1 MPVASSMRI
10 PAALMFALACGAW
23 TAPAA
28 AQAVAAPAAALPP
41 IEKFF
46 ANPHLDDAAL
56 SPSGRYLAALSGTE
70 AGRDILVVVD
80 LETRDMKVVAGYAN
94 ADVLSFEWVNDERL
108 LFNVSDKQVGP
119 GGRLLASGLFAVN
132 RDGSRL
138 RQLAARRGESSVVS
152 IESSIKSRLLPWH
165 TFMMGQR
172 GAQDS
177 DWVYVYNARYRD
189 TGDLYTVDLLRLNT
203 VTGQTD
209 AVQRPAPVDYW
220 ILDNAGEPRLTM
232 GSNDGTTTIYYR
244 DPGNGQWRTIASFPT
259 WGDSAEAFMPEGF
272 GSDGTLYVRATG
284 GKDLAALHTFN
295 MKTGKIDPQ
304 PVVMAEGYDF
314 SGDLISRR
322 GKLLGVSMVTDA
334 RGNVWLD
341 PDMQALQKKVD
352 AVLPGTVNL
361 LSVAASAG
369 APWVLVRA
377 YSDRQP
383 LTWLLYHLQTGK
395 LSKVGDT
402 YPGIDPKRMGRQEP
416 VRYKARDGREIPGLL
431 TLPPCTSA
439 PCGKN
444 LPLVVLV
451 HGGPYVRGSVWGW
464 QSESQFL
471 ASRGYAVLEPE
482 FRGSRGYGQAH
493 YRAGWKQ
500 WGLAMQNDIADG
512 VRWAAEQGTVDPK
525 RVCIAGASY
534 GGYATLMGLVRDPD
548 LYQCGIN
555 WVGVTDINLMYDG
568 HWSFDS
574 DLGDDWKKYGMPV
587 LVGDQV
593 KDAAQLKATSPI
605 EQASRITRPLLLA
618 YGGVDR
624 RVPMYHGTKFRDAVK
639 RTNQQVEWI
648 EYQDE
653 GHGWSLPKNRVDFWE
668 KVEKFLD
675 KHIGQGAVR

>member
-1 MPVASSMRI
+1 MTFPRSRGL
-10 PAALMFALACGAW
+10 AALLLACCGVLL
-23 TAPAA
+23 PLAA
-28 AQAVAAPAAALPP
+28 SAQAPALPP

-46 ANPHLDDAAL
+46 ANPQLDDAAL
-56 SPSGRYLAALSGTE
+56 SPGGRYLAALSGTG
-70 AGRDILVVVD
+70 AGRHVLAVID
-80 LETRDMKVVAGYAN
+80 LQTHDMKVVAGYA
-94 ADVLSFEWVNDERL
+94 DVDILSFEWVNDERL
-108 LFNVSDKQVGP
+108 LFDVTDKQVGT
-119 GGRLLASGLFAVN
+119 GGKLLASGLYAVN
-132 RDGSRL
+132 RDGSRM
-138 RQLAARRGESSVVS
+138 RQLAARRGEEFIVS
-152 IESSIKSRLLPWH
+152 AEISSIKSRMLPWH
-165 TFMMGQR
+165 TFMTGQR

-177 DWVYVYNARYRD
+177 DWVYVYSTRYRD

-203 VTGQTD
+203 LTGQSET
-209 AVQRPAPVDYW
+209 VQRPAPVNYW
-220 ILDNAGEPRLTM
+220 LLDNAGEPRLAM
-232 GSNDGTTTIYYR
+232 GSKDGVTTVYLR
-244 DPGNGQWRTIASFPT
+244 DQAGKQWRSLASFAT
-259 WGDSAEAFMPEGF
+259 WGDNPGAFMPEGF
-272 GSDGTLYVRATG
+272 GSDGTLYVRASG

-295 MKTGKIDPQ
+295 LKTATVDPQ
-304 PVVMAEGYDF
+304 PVVVAEGYDF
-314 SGDLISRR
+314 NGDLISRR
-322 GKLLGVSMVTDA
+322 GKLLGVSMTTDA

-341 PDMQALQKKVD
+341 PDMQALQKKID

-361 LSVAASAG
+361 LSVAANAD

-431 TLPPCTSA
+431 TLPPGG
-439 PCGKN
+439 GKN

-464 QSESQFL
+464 NPQSQFL

-482 FRGSRGYGQAH
+482 FRGSRGFGQAH

-500 WGLAMQNDIADG
+500 WGLAMQDDIADG
-512 VRWAAEQGTVDPK
+512 VRWAAAQGTIDPK

-548 LYQCGIN
+548 LYRCGVN

-574 DLGDDWKKYGMPV
+574 DLGEDWKKYGMPV

-593 KDAAQLKATSPI
+593 KDADQLKATSPI
-605 EQASRITRPLLLA
+605 EQAARITQPLILA
-618 YGGVDR
+618 YGGVDK
-624 RVPMYHGTKFRDAVK
+624 RVPMYHGTKFRDVVK
-639 RTNQQVEWI
+639 RTNKQVEWI

-653 GHGWSLPKNRVDFWE
+653 GHGWSLPKNRVDFWGR
-668 KVEKFLD
+668 VERFLD
-675 KHIGQGAVR
+675 RHIGGGAGR